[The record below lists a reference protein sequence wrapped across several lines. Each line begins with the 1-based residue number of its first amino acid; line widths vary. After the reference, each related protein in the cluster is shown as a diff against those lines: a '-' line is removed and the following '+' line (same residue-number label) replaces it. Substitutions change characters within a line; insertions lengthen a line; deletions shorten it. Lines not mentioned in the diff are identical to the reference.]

1 MVFFLSSSM
10 ILGLLDQLKIFS
22 QLHLIELL
30 GLLTGLWL
38 LNISKVFDRDWHA
51 SLLHKLKSY
60 GISGQIFSHISFF
73 LNNRR
78 LWMVLDKSLHKN
90 FQLMLEILKA
100 PFLVLHFSY
109 YTLIIFLMILSV
121 ILLSLNLNLIYKTLW
136 TGVRNDLLISIL
148 GKLCYFHL
156 TSLTKMVL
164 LMWKWMS
171 LLLRK
176 NHLLRCWGWPSLLN

>member
-1 MVFFLSSSM
+1 MAFQVRYLAIFL
-10 ILGLLDQLKIFS
+10 
-22 QLHLIELL
+22 
-30 GLLTGLWL
+30 
-38 LNISKVFDRDWHA
+38 
-51 SLLHKLKSY
+51 
-60 GISGQIFSHISFF
+60 FF

-136 TGVRNDLLISIL
+136 TEVRNDLLISIL

-156 TSLTKMVL
+156 TSLTKMVI

-176 NHLLRCWGWPSLLN
+176 NHLLRCWGWPSLLNWIGAIISIAKTVTKEIGALIRSMKFLSPKAALHLYKSTIYPCMEYCCHDWDCVRSC